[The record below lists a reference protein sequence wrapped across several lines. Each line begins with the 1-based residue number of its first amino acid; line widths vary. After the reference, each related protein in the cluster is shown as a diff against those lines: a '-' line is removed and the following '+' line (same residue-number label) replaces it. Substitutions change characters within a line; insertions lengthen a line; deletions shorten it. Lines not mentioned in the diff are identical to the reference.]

1 MKTVVLVF
9 HPDLNTSRVN
19 RALAAG
25 LPAEIEV
32 RDMYRLYPD
41 FKIDVAQEQAVL
53 ADADRIVL
61 QFQCI
66 GIVRQLCSSNGKMM
80 SWNMVGPTGQKAM
93 YSMARSW

>member
-32 RDMYRLYPD
+32 RDMYRLYPN
-41 FKIDVAQEQAVL
+41 FEIDVTQKQAVL
-53 ADADRIVL
+53 ADAD
-61 QFQCI
+61 
-66 GIVRQLCSSNGKMM
+66 
-80 SWNMVGPTGQKAM
+80 
-93 YSMARSW
+93 